1 MVIIAILIAN
11 YNLTNSLQNRLE
23 EDTKIH
29 KQNFIEIQEQNALMQ
44 EVLNNITA
52 YLQYYHHLSSSV
64 WSTKLWLSA
73 ESSNQV
79 APVIVKMPS
88 FTEKV
93 MHKDGW
99 KSSPFFAFEKGY

>member
-1 MVIIAILIAN
+1 
-11 YNLTNSLQNRLE
+11 
-23 EDTKIH
+23 
-29 KQNFIEIQEQNALMQ
+29 MQ
-44 EVLNNITA
+44 EMLNKTAA

-64 WSTKLWLSA
+64 WFTKLWLSA

-88 FTEKV
+88 FIEKV

-99 KSSPFFAFEKGY
+99 KSSPFFAFEKGYQLY

>member
-1 MVIIAILIAN
+1 
-11 YNLTNSLQNRLE
+11 
-23 EDTKIH
+23 
-29 KQNFIEIQEQNALMQ
+29 MQ

-99 KSSPFFAFEKGY
+99 KSSPFFAFEKGINYTQKFMLLVMVMVKVPMYPSTYML